1 MKHRIVV
8 LLIALLAGS
17 AGLHGQRPAA
27 SLSLFPAEGRTTGGG
42 FESTPTPSPIAPS
55 FAPLSRFAF
64 GGGVSPLGI
73 QMQAATSLNRRM
85 NARFTG
91 NLFNVRRSTIST
103 NGFNV
108 DAQFDLASAG
118 ASLDYYPFTSH
129 GLRLSPGV
137 LYYNSNAATGL
148 FTATAGTSFSLDN
161 VTYYSSP
168 SNPVQGNGSVNLHTQ
183 NPALTLTAGWGNM
196 IPRSGGHF
204 SFPIEVGVAFIG
216 APDVA
221 INLTSGQACDASGLN
236 CVDVTTDPT
245 VQTNL
250 ANQVAKYKNDL
261 EPLKTYP
268 IFSFGAAYSFGF
280 HSNSAVR

>member
-8 LLIALLAGS
+8 LSIALIAGS
-17 AGLHGQRPAA
+17 AALSGQHPAA
-27 SLSLFPAEGRTTGGG
+27 SLSLLPSGARSSGSG
-42 FESTPTPSPIAPS
+42 FESTPAQSPQIPSLAP
-55 FAPLSRFAF
+55 FSRFAF

-91 NLFNVRRSTIST
+91 NLFNLSRSNISS

-108 DAQFDLASAG
+108 DAQFNLASAG
-118 ASLDYYPFTSH
+118 ASLDYYPFPDH

-137 LYYNSNAATGL
+137 LFYNSNDAHGL
-148 FTATAGTSFSLDN
+148 FTAQGGTSFTLND
-161 VTYYSSP
+161 VTYYSSS
-168 SNPVQGNGSVNLHTQ
+168 SNPVQGNGVLNLHKRS
-183 NPALTLTAGWGNM
+183 PALTLTGGWGNM
-196 IPRSGGHF
+196 IPRSGSHF
-204 SFPIEVGVAFIG
+204 SFPLEVGVAFTG

-236 CVDVTTDPT
+236 CVDVTTDPD
-245 VQTNL
+245 VQANL
-250 ANQVAKYKNDL
+250 VSQVAKYKNDL
-261 EPLKTYP
+261 NPLKTYP

-280 HSNSAVR
+280 HSSPMR